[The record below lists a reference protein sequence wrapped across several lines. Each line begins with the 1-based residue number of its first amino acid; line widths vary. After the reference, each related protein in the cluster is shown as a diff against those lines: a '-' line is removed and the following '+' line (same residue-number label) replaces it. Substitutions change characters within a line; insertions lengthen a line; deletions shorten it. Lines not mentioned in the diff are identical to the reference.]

1 MSSLSSLFNKFTN
14 KEKRKKRSTTHPSL
28 SHSTDQSPRPSL
40 QLTLDQASSSS
51 QPASNRQDPLLT
63 PVASTS
69 SAAVSVAQTAPTGT
83 AAALATSAL
92 NLAAV
97 TTQTPR
103 LGSTGPDRGIA
114 RSDVTK
120 GLAIFRT
127 LLNVAEKVVDG
138 LPVWGPKAGVATASE
153 VLKSIQVREHYF
165 LPYYVS
171 SSLHRTRLRTMPQS
185 TTYAGTS
192 SKCS

>member
-1 MSSLSSLFNKFTN
+1 MSSSPSFFKKVSQKLKS
-14 KEKRKKRSTTHPSL
+14 KKRSPKLPSPA
-28 SHSTDQSPRPSL
+28 HSRDQSPAPST
-40 QLTLDQASSSS
+40 QSTPNQASSSS
-51 QPASNRQDPLLT
+51 QSAPNRQHPPLT
-63 PVASTS
+63 PAASTA
-69 SAAVSVAQTAPTGT
+69 SAAVSVVQTAPTGT

-103 LGSTGPDRGIA
+103 LGSTGPDRGIT

-120 GLAIFRT
+120 TIAIFRT

-138 LPVWGPKAGVATASE
+138 LPMWGPKAGVATASE

-185 TTYAGTS
+185 TTYARTS